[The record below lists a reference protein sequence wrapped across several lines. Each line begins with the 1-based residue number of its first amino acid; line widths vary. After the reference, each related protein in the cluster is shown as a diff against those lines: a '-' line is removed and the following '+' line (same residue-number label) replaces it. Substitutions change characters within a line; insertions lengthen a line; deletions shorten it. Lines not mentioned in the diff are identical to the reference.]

1 MKTLCRITHI
11 NLPIFSD
18 HYLVDEAGNVW
29 SVRKNRVL
37 LGKTDRYGYKVVL
50 LCVKGQRKHITVHR
64 IVALTFIENPD
75 NKPTV
80 NHKDGNKQNN
90 CVDNL
95 EWATFQ
101 ENTKHSY
108 NNGLS
113 VAWNKGKANCYSQE
127 QIKVMRTVQK
137 SKKVKCIDKLG
148 NEITYQSINDLL
160 RERGLDK
167 RTVKRVLQK
176 QRHFK
181 TVKGFKI
188 EYA

>member
-1 MKTLCRITHI
+1 MKPI
-11 NLPIFSD
+11 NLPLFSD
-18 HYLVDEAGNVW
+18 HYTIDQSGLIY
-29 SVRKNRVL
+29 STRRKNPLV
-37 LGKTDRYGYKVVL
+37 GKIDRYGYKVVL
-50 LCVKGQRKHITVHR
+50 LCVSGNRKHITVHR
-64 IVALTFIENPD
+64 LVALTFIPNPE

-108 NNGLS
+108 DTGLS
-113 VAWNKGKANCYSQE
+113 VAWNKGKENCYSDE
-127 QIKVMRTVQK
+127 QIKVMRSVQT

-148 NEITYQSINDLL
+148 NEMLYPSINDLL
-160 RERGLDK
+160 RNQGLDK
-167 RTVKRVLQK
+167 RTVQRVLRK